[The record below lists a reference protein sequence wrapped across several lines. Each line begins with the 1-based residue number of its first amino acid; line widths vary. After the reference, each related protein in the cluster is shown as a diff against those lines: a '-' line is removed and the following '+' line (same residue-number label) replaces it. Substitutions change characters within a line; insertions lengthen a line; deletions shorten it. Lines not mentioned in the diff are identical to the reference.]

1 MITAIEIVLL
11 SILGL
16 PLCYLALLSFL
27 ALNPKQ
33 RRNSGNS
40 RLRRFAIVVPAH
52 DEERT
57 IDATLRSLLAIDY
70 PRQMY
75 DLVVIADNCDDGTAQ
90 VANRPGVQV
99 LERNDPHLRGKGYA
113 LRWGFDALLSLSRY
127 DAVVV
132 VDADSTASRNFL
144 SVMNDYL
151 ETGAEAV
158 QSSDLVRPL
167 PGSWSSE
174 IVRIGFLLYNYV
186 RPLGRMALGC
196 SAGLRGNGM
205 CFAVDTLRR
214 VPWVAFSVA
223 EDLEYGLEL
232 LLRGVG
238 VVFAPE
244 AVVIAAMPQHAAN
257 ARSQRARWEMGRFP
271 LVKKYAGRL
280 LRTAAYARS
289 YRCFD
294 AFIDLVTPPLVNLLM
309 AVSAMFMISVI
320 LLGLG
325 YWELGP
331 VIWLWAGLMGLGMV
345 HLLVGIQA
353 ARGSVEDLKVLLHL
367 PRYALW
373 KLLLYAG
380 MIKKRVP
387 NEWIRTHREAGD
399 EPLPGEQSSG
409 SPA

>member
-1 MITAIEIVLL
+1 MITVLEIVLL
-11 SILGL
+11 LIFGL
-16 PLCYLALLSFL
+16 PLCYLAFLSVL
-27 ALNPKQ
+27 ALNPGQ

-70 PRQMY
+70 PSQMY
-75 DLVVIADNCDDGTAQ
+75 DVVVIADNCDDGTAQ
-90 VANRPGVQV
+90 VANRPRVQI

-113 LRWGFDALLSLSRY
+113 LRWGFDALVSLSRY

-144 SVMNDYL
+144 SVMNDEL
-151 ETGAEAV
+151 QAGAEAI
-158 QSSDLVRPL
+158 QSSDLVNPL

-174 IVRIGFLLYNYV
+174 IIRIGFLLYNYV

-196 SAGLRGNGM
+196 SSGLRGNGM

-214 VPWVAFSVA
+214 VP
-223 EDLEYGLEL
+223 EL

-244 AVVIAAMPQHAAN
+244 ATVIAAMPQFAAN
-257 ARSQRARWEMGRFP
+257 ARSQRARWEMGRYP

-280 LRTAAYARS
+280 LRTALYARS

-309 AVSAMFMISVI
+309 AVSAMFMMSAI

-325 YWELGP
+325 FSELGP
-331 VIWLWAGLMGLGMV
+331 VIWLWAGLMGIGMV

-353 ARGSVEDLKVLLHL
+353 ARGSMEDLKVLLHL

-373 KLLLYAG
+373 KLMLYAG
-380 MIKKRVP
+380 MLKKRGSK
-387 NEWIRTHREAGD
+387 EWIRTHREAGD
-399 EPLPGEQSSG
+399 APLPEEQSSG